1 MRTQA
6 HGEHQRDFSQFC
18 RYHGFQLRAWAP
30 RCPVHPPAW
39 PRRGFPLRV
48 ASLTVIALPEV
59 EKGWGAAPGAAG
71 QQDSCSISSWR
82 HGHPTPALASP
93 ILRVSPHPPGWPA
106 CPAPLPGP
114 GWALVHL
121 SGTRC
126 LIKAPHKQGQP
137 AGVEGAAGR
146 GGGAPPPPPR
156 PGRSEPRLAS
166 GHFWSLLH
174 SFPKKTRVWAT

>member
-59 EKGWGAAPGAAG
+59 EKGWGGSSWGGRTAG
-71 QQDSCSISSWR
+71 QLLHFLLEAW
-82 HGHPTPALASP
+82 P
-93 ILRVSPHPPGWPA
+93 PHPCPGQPHPEGLPPPSRLA
-106 CPAPLPGP
+106 C
-114 GWALVHL
+114 L
-121 SGTRC
+121 SGT
-126 LIKAPHKQGQP
+126 
-137 AGVEGAAGR
+137 
-146 GGGAPPPPPR
+146 PPR
-156 PGRSEPRLAS
+156 PRLGS
-166 GHFWSLLH
+166 GSSQRHPLPH
-174 SFPKKTRVWAT
+174 